1 MVAVVG
7 RRLLNVIKEML
18 PGWYEKSHPAP
29 PLTRWIPDKVFRLSG
44 IGRNGV
50 LRGSQQ
56 RRPPTVMA
64 SSGHLAEEPG
74 LFGHTRSKL
83 VFSKGGRKE
92 GFFFEFCGKK

>member
-56 RRPPTVMA
+56 SHGDGVVGARLSGGPR
-64 SSGHLAEEPG
+64 SS
-74 LFGHTRSKL
+74 
-83 VFSKGGRKE
+83 
-92 GFFFEFCGKK
+92 